1 MSIVAPRLVHLSSSS
16 SFLVRTS
23 NSRTTSRVFSRNNN
37 NDKKN
42 HNKLSPYSSS
52 TAAAVGQMK
61 TNLGLRR
68 RRARGGGGARLTI
81 NAATEEDEQ
90 QQPGGNL
97 RSDGRVDGTGPP
109 GEDSADFPSE
119 SSLYERLG
127 GAEALEA
134 AVDLFYQKNE
144 KDDRINEM
152 FENADIDALKKHQF
166 NFLRFVFSKQRAEYT
181 GKDIFQAH
189 KDLILHKNL
198 GVFHFDCVAENLV
211 ATLREMEV
219 PEDEV
224 AEAVAYV
231 SPLRELFDV
240 DTNPEIKKAL
250 EAEEKEKKLAEDEAL
265 ARARILDVE

>member
-1 MSIVAPRLVHLSSSS
+1 MSIVASRLVHISSSS

-23 NSRTTSRVFSRNNN
+23 NSRTTSRVFSCKDNNDKNNN
-37 NDKKN
+37 NNTK
-42 HNKLSPYSSS
+42 
-52 TAAAVGQMK
+52 TK
-61 TNLGLRR
+61 TNLLGLRR
-68 RRARGGGGARLTI
+68 RRARGGARLTI
-81 NAATEEDEQ
+81 NAATEEEGEQ

-97 RSDGRVDGTGPP
+97 RSDGRVNGTGPP

-119 SSLYERLG
+119 TSLYERLG

-166 NFLRFVFSKQRAEYT
+166 NFLRFAFSKQRAEYT

-250 EAEEKEKKLAEDEAL
+250 EAEEKEKELAADEAL
-265 ARARILDVE
+265 AQAEILDVE